1 MNYRSSY
8 IKYSTSYFRPFIG
21 SRSWRRSMS
30 WMLVTMHSN
39 ISAYLW
45 VSYFI
50 LTYTMCWSSYKL
62 PDKSLN
68 WDYIQLV
75 TFGGLRTGKRLF
87 SSWIHIN
94 LVDINMY
101 IDILN
106 GSFAFSSIAVSMIIS
121 ITAAIVNARL
131 YVPGAKMT
139 PYEVSDFILHLKS
152 LSPSLKVSLSTMGS
166 SITSR
171 YVSRNTTE
179 GELSEKK
186 EFVPYK
192 W

>member
-1 MNYRSSY
+1 
-8 IKYSTSYFRPFIG
+8 
-21 SRSWRRSMS
+21 
-30 WMLVTMHSN
+30 
-39 ISAYLW
+39 
-45 VSYFI
+45 
-50 LTYTMCWSSYKL
+50 
-62 PDKSLN
+62 
-68 WDYIQLV
+68 
-75 TFGGLRTGKRLF
+75 
-87 SSWIHIN
+87 
-94 LVDINMY
+94 MY

-106 GSFAFSSIAVSMIIS
+106 GSFAFFSIAVSMIIS

-171 YVSRNTTE
+171 YASRNTTE

>member
-1 MNYRSSY
+1 MEVSTPVGNAHDSNRIIPNMHVSLHKVYSITIYESPIKLLLNYRSSY

-75 TFGGLRTGKRLF
+75 TFGGLRTGKRWF
-87 SSWIHIN
+87 SSWIDIN
-94 LVDINMY
+94 VVDIIYIYIYVFMY

-106 GSFAFSSIAVSMIIS
+106 GSFAF
-121 ITAAIVNARL
+121 L
-131 YVPGAKMT
+131 
-139 PYEVSDFILHLKS
+139 L
-152 LSPSLKVSLSTMGS
+152 
-166 SITSR
+166 
-171 YVSRNTTE
+171 
-179 GELSEKK
+179 
-186 EFVPYK
+186 
-192 W
+192 

>member
-1 MNYRSSY
+1 MEVSTPVGNAHDSNRIIPNMHVRLHKVYSITIYESPIILLNYRSSY

-75 TFGGLRTGKRLF
+75 TFGGLRTGKR
-87 SSWIHIN
+87 
-94 LVDINMY
+94 
-101 IDILN
+101 
-106 GSFAFSSIAVSMIIS
+106 
-121 ITAAIVNARL
+121 
-131 YVPGAKMT
+131 
-139 PYEVSDFILHLKS
+139 
-152 LSPSLKVSLSTMGS
+152 
-166 SITSR
+166 
-171 YVSRNTTE
+171 
-179 GELSEKK
+179 
-186 EFVPYK
+186 
-192 W
+192 

>member
-1 MNYRSSY
+1 MEVSTPVGNAHDSSRIIPNMHVSLHKVYSITIYESSIKLLMNYRSSY

-94 LVDINMY
+94 LHVYRYIEWLICFFFYSRINDH
-101 IDILN
+101 IHH
-106 GSFAFSSIAVSMIIS
+106 GSH
-121 ITAAIVNARL
+121 R
-131 YVPGAKMT
+131 
-139 PYEVSDFILHLKS
+139 
-152 LSPSLKVSLSTMGS
+152 
-166 SITSR
+166 
-171 YVSRNTTE
+171 
-179 GELSEKK
+179 
-186 EFVPYK
+186 
-192 W
+192 

>member
-1 MNYRSSY
+1 MHVRLHKVFSIITHELKQLLLNYRSSY

-75 TFGGLRTGKRLF
+75 TFGGLRTGKRWF
-87 SSWIHIN
+87 ISWIDIN
-94 LVDINMY
+94 LVDINTDTHFEWNICFFY
-101 IDILN
+101 SRINDHIHH
-106 GSFAFSSIAVSMIIS
+106 GSH
-121 ITAAIVNARL
+121 R
-131 YVPGAKMT
+131 
-139 PYEVSDFILHLKS
+139 
-152 LSPSLKVSLSTMGS
+152 
-166 SITSR
+166 
-171 YVSRNTTE
+171 
-179 GELSEKK
+179 
-186 EFVPYK
+186 
-192 W
+192 